1 VVTVGSFP
9 GLLHHL
15 MVIGRHHENWIVRGR
30 KTEFQDLRQYRMA
43 RWPNQG
49 MKEKKD
55 NLRFAR
61 EELLYLTTVE
71 GKSFPRAQS

>member
-1 VVTVGSFP
+1 
-9 GLLHHL
+9 
-15 MVIGRHHENWIVRGR
+15 VRGR